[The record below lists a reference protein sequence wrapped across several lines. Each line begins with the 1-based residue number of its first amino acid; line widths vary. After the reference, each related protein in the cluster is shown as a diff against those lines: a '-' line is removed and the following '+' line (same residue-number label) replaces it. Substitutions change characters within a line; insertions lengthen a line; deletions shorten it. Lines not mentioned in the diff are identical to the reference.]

1 MPEPRPLPAR
11 NVCRALFLD
20 VDGMLPDIADNRTGL
35 LLEDKVA
42 APALNYRNAPGAA
55 SRYHIG

>member
-1 MPEPRPLPAR
+1 LPAR